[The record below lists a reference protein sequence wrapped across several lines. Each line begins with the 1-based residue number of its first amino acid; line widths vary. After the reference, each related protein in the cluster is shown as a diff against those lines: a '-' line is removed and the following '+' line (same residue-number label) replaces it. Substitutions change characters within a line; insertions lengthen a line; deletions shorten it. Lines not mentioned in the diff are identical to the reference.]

1 MLYSSAVSYE
11 TKYTLPLWGRGGR
24 GGGVWGSLEGDRLP
38 GSSVGAEMSEALSWG
53 LLRLL
58 LFVCFY
64 FVATE
69 VSLSNAGF
77 SKAAFLNVDFFTFS
91 FA

>member
-1 MLYSSAVSYE
+1 MLYSLAVSYE
-11 TKYTLPLWGRGGR
+11 TKYTHPLWGRDGR
-24 GGGVWGSLEGDRLP
+24 GGGAWGSLEGAGLP
-38 GSSVGAEMSEALSWG
+38 GSSVGVGMPEAFSWG

-58 LFVCFY
+58 SFVCFY